1 MEKQCIY
8 IALPRKIMTIDQGD
22 CYRRPR
28 PDESSGARFVWTRK
42 GNGWPELAHSERGLR
57 KRGGKGVGGRRETA
71 QHSRRWADVTT
82 SLRLTPTLFNRPV
95 WITSLL
101 VLIVFVSSYCVF
113 YSVFSNKYI

>member
-8 IALPRKIMTIDQGD
+8 IALPRKIMTIGQGD
-22 CYRRPR
+22 CCRRPR
-28 PDESSGARFVWTRK
+28 PGESSGARFVWTRK

-71 QHSRRWADVTT
+71 QHSLRWADVTT
-82 SLRLTPTLFNRPV
+82 SLRLTPTLFNWPV

-101 VLIVFVSSYCVF
+101 VLIVFVTSYCVF